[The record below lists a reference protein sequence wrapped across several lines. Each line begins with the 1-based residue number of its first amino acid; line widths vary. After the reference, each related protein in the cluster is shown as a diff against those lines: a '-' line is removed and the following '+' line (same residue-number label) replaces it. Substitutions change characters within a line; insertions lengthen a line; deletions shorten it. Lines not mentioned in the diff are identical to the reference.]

1 MLSFQQKFTWH
12 AKRQGKKKLFE
23 KTKQVSEPE
32 ADMAWML
39 ELSVK

>member
-1 MLSFQQKFTWH
+1 MACQK
-12 AKRQGKKKLFE
+12 ARKKKLFE